1 MLNTKFEDEFVDYT
15 EEDELPEE
23 DEGQQTSENSNE
35 VPDSDEDDTPTQES
49 ETVEDTSESK
59 LIDEVPQ
66 RYWDI
71 VEDKT
76 GGLYGQDKITDIDQL
91 EQILSDE
98 QSEKLQNYLER
109 ENII

>member
-1 MLNTKFEDEFVDYT
+1 MTQNIANSTDE
-15 EEDELPEE
+15 
-23 DEGQQTSENSNE
+23 S
-35 VPDSDEDDTPTQES
+35 PDGDEDDTPTQES

-109 ENII
+109 ENLI

>member
-1 MLNTKFEDEFVDYT
+1 MTQNIANSTDE
-15 EEDELPEE
+15 
-23 DEGQQTSENSNE
+23 S
-35 VPDSDEDDTPTQES
+35 PDGDEDDTPTQES
-49 ETVEDTSESK
+49 ETVEDTSESN

>member
-1 MLNTKFEDEFVDYT
+1 MTQNIANSTDE
-15 EEDELPEE
+15 
-23 DEGQQTSENSNE
+23 S
-35 VPDSDEDDTPTQES
+35 PDGDEDDTPTQES
-49 ETVEDTSESK
+49 ETVEDTSESN

-76 GGLYGQDKITDIDQL
+76 GGLYGPDKITDIDQL